1 MNRILATTLLAAAAA
16 LAGCDQSD
24 HTITADGP
32 YDPNAGN
39 PTNAADVKLPP
50 PIVSSKIYR
59 CGDSSLVY
67 VDWYGDGSARLKGTP
82 TEAGTAI
89 AAADVAQTLK
99 GDAESPAIIA
109 KGKTCRT

>member
-32 YDPNAGN
+32 YDPQANA
-39 PTNAADVKLPP
+39 TANAAPVILPP

-67 VDWYGDGSARLKGTP
+67 VDWYGDGSARLRGTA
-82 TEAGTAI
+82 TEAGRTI
-89 AAADVAQTLK
+89 AAADVAESLN
-99 GDAESPAIIA
+99 GDADSPAITA
-109 KGKTCRT
+109 NGKTCTS